1 MDNLT
6 HSLTGALAAKIIETV
21 KPTAASEP
29 KEKRKVFWLL
39 VASANFPDIDVALG
53 FLGDPIFSI
62 SHHRGITHSLLF
74 APVLA
79 LFPAAL
85 FYFWGKLKN
94 FKMLWLLAW
103 IGILIHI
110 FFDVITP
117 FGTQLLAPFSS
128 ARYALD
134 WMFIVDPFFTGIL
147 VLTLLLGKR
156 IISYRSYRK
165 QIILGGGIFAV
176 LYLSVEMINHR
187 LAYKRME
194 EALRREGITATKI
207 STLPQPL
214 SIFRWMGMAQTEREV
229 VQTFFS
235 LFDNESTLQ
244 LTKYENANDE
254 FVARVLQTE
263 EAKWYKTFARH
274 PWIRSEQQGDRHVV
288 ELHDLQFSI
297 GKFLLTTI
305 GTAERFTP
313 FVLRYSFSLD
323 GDETEIA
330 FDGESLSP

>member
-6 HSLTGALAAKIIETV
+6 HSLTGALAAKIVEIA
-21 KPTAASEP
+21 KPTAAAEP
-29 KEKRKVFWLL
+29 KQKRQVFWLL
-39 VASANFPDIDVALG
+39 VTSANFPDIDVVLG

-85 FYFWGKLKN
+85 FYFWRKLKK

-103 IGILIHI
+103 IGILVHI

-134 WMFIVDPFFTGIL
+134 WMFIIDPFFTGIL
-147 VLTLLLGKR
+147 ALTLLLGKFFKSR
-156 IISYRSYRK
+156 PR
-165 QIILGGGIFAV
+165 QFILGGSFFV
-176 LYLSVEMINHR
+176 MLYLSVEMINHH

-194 EALRREGITATKI
+194 EAMRREGITTTKI
-207 STLPQPL
+207 SALPQPL
-214 SIFRWMGMAQTEREV
+214 SSFRWMSMAQTEHGV

-235 LFDNESTLQ
+235 LFDGKSALQ
-244 LTKYENANDE
+244 LTKYESDNDE

-263 EAKWYKTFARH
+263 EAKWYVTFARH
-274 PWIRSEQQGDRHVV
+274 PWIHSEPQGDRHVV
-288 ELHDLQFSI
+288 ELRDLQFSI
-297 GKFLLTTI
+297 DEFLLTTI

-313 FVLRYSFSLD
+313 FVLRYRFSLD
-323 GDETEIA
+323 GRETEIA
-330 FDGESLSP
+330 FDGKNLSP

>member
-6 HSLTGALAAKIIETV
+6 HSLTGALAAKIIETA
-21 KPTAASEP
+21 KPTATDEP
-29 KEKRKVFWLL
+29 KQKRQVFWLL
-39 VASANFPDIDVALG
+39 VASANFPAIDVVLG

-74 APVLA
+74 APALA
-79 LFPAAL
+79 LFPATL

-94 FKMLWLLAW
+94 FKTLWLLAW
-103 IGILIHI
+103 IGILVHI

-134 WMFIVDPFFTGIL
+134 WMFIIDPFFTGIL
-147 VLTLLLGKR
+147 ALTLLLGKIFKSR
-156 IISYRSYRK
+156 RK
-165 QIILGGGIFAV
+165 QFILGGGIFV
-176 LYLSVEMINHR
+176 VCYLSVEMINHH

-194 EALRREGITATKI
+194 EAMRREGIIATKI
-207 STLPQPL
+207 SALPQPL
-214 SIFRWMGMAQTEREV
+214 SVFRWMGMVQTEQGV

-235 LFDNESTLQ
+235 LFDDKDALQ
-244 LTKYENANDE
+244 LKKYENANNE
-254 FVARVLQTE
+254 FVERVLQTE
-263 EAKWYKTFARH
+263 EAKWYMTFARH

-297 GKFLLTTI
+297 DKFLLTTI
-305 GTAERFTP
+305 GSAERFTP
-313 FVLRYSFSLD
+313 FILRYSFSLD
-323 GDETEIA
+323 GNETEIA

>member
-6 HSLTGALAAKIIETV
+6 HSLTGALAAKFVEIA
-21 KPTAASEP
+21 KPTAAAEP
-29 KEKRKVFWLL
+29 KQKRQVFWLL
-39 VASANFPDIDVALG
+39 VTSANFPDIDVVLG

-85 FYFWGKLKN
+85 FYFWGKLRN

-110 FFDVITP
+110 FFDVITA

-134 WMFIVDPFFTGIL
+134 WMFIVDPFFTGIWAM
-147 VLTLLLGKR
+147 TLLLGKFVKSR
-156 IISYRSYRK
+156 PK
-165 QIILGGGIFAV
+165 QFILGGSVFV
-176 LYLSVEMINHR
+176 MLYLSVEMINHH

-194 EALRREGITATKI
+194 EALRREEIVATKI
-207 STLPQPL
+207 SALPQPL
-214 SIFRWMGMAQTEREV
+214 SIFRWMGMAQTERGV

-235 LFDNESTLQ
+235 LFDDKNTFQ
-244 LTKYENANDE
+244 FTKYENANDE

-263 EAKWYKTFARH
+263 EAKWYVTFARH
-274 PWIRSEQQGDRHVV
+274 PWIRSEPQGDRHVV
-288 ELHDLQFSI
+288 ELRDLQFSI
-297 GKFLLTTI
+297 DQALLNAV
-305 GTAERFTP
+305 GFPERSIP
-313 FVLRYSFSLD
+313 FILRYRFSSDSGRAAIMFNGKDL
-323 GDETEIA
+323 
-330 FDGESLSP
+330 P

>member
-6 HSLTGALAAKIIETV
+6 HSLTGALAAKIIETA
-21 KPTAASEP
+21 KPAAAAEP
-29 KEKRKVFWLL
+29 KQKRQIFWLL
-39 VASANFPDIDVALG
+39 VASANVPDIDAVLG

-74 APVLA
+74 APALA

-94 FKMLWLLAW
+94 FKSLWLLAGM
-103 IGILIHI
+103 GILIHI

-117 FGTQLLAPFSS
+117 FGTQLFAPLSS

-134 WMFIVDPFFTGIL
+134 WMFIIDPFFTGFL
-147 VLTLLLGKR
+147 ALTLLLGR
-156 IISYRSYRK
+156 IFKSRQR
-165 QIILGGGIFAV
+165 QIILGGSIFVV
-176 LYLSVEMINHR
+176 LYLAIEMINHH

-194 EALRREGITATKI
+194 EVLRREGIAAAKI
-207 STLPQPL
+207 SALPQPL
-214 SIFRWMGMAQTEREV
+214 SIFRWMGMAQTEQGV

-235 LFDNESTLQ
+235 LFDDENALQ

-263 EAKWYKTFARH
+263 EAKWYVAFARH
-274 PWIRSEQQGDRHVV
+274 PWIRSKPQGDHHVV
-288 ELHDLQFSI
+288 ELRDLQFSI
-297 GKFLLTTI
+297 DQALLNAA
-305 GTAERFTP
+305 GFPERSIP
-313 FVLRYSFSLD
+313 FILRYRFSPN
-323 GDETEIA
+323 
-330 FDGESLSP
+330 GESAEITFNEESLPR

>member
-6 HSLTGALAAKIIETV
+6 HSLTGTLAAKIIETA
-21 KPTAASEP
+21 KPTAAAEP

-39 VASANFPDIDVALG
+39 VASANFPDIDVVLG

-79 LFPAAL
+79 LLPAVL

-94 FKMLWLLAW
+94 FKTLWLMAL

-117 FGTQLLAPFSS
+117 LGTQLFAPFSKTK
-128 ARYALD
+128 YAWD
-134 WMFIVDPFFTGIL
+134 WMFIIDPFFTGIL
-147 VLTLLLGKR
+147 ALTLLLGKVFKSR
-156 IISYRSYRK
+156 QK
-165 QIILGGGIFAV
+165 QFILGGSIFVV
-176 LYLSVEMINHR
+176 LYLSVEMINHH

-194 EALRREGITATKI
+194 EALRREGITAKKI
-207 STLPQPL
+207 SALPQPL
-214 SIFRWMGMAQTEREV
+214 SIFHWMGMAQTEQGV

-235 LFDNESTLQ
+235 LFDDMSTLQ
-244 LTKYENANDE
+244 LTKYENASDE

-263 EAKWYKTFARH
+263 EAKWYVTFARH
-274 PWIRSEQQGDRHVV
+274 PWIRSEQQGDHHVV

-297 GKFLLTTI
+297 DKFLLTTI
-305 GTAERFTP
+305 GSTERFTP
-313 FVLRYSFSLD
+313 FILRYSFSLD
-323 GDETEIA
+323 GNETEIA

>member
-6 HSLTGALAAKIIETV
+6 HSLTGALAAKIIETA
-21 KPTAASEP
+21 KPAAVDEA
-29 KEKRKVFWLL
+29 KQKRQVFWLL
-39 VASANFPDIDVALG
+39 VASANLPDIDVALG

-85 FYFWGKLKN
+85 FCFWGKLKN
-94 FKMLWLLAW
+94 FKMLWRLAW
-103 IGILIHI
+103 FGILMHI

-117 FGTQLLAPFSS
+117 FGTQLFAPFSKTK
-128 ARYALD
+128 YALD
-134 WMFIVDPFFTGIL
+134 WMFIIDPFFTGIL
-147 VLTLLLGKR
+147 ALTLLLGKLFKSR
-156 IISYRSYRK
+156 RQ
-165 QIILGGGIFAV
+165 QIILGGSIFVV
-176 LYLSVEMINHR
+176 LYLSVEMLNHHR
-187 LAYKRME
+187 AYKRME
-194 EALRREGITATKI
+194 EAMRREGIAATKI
-207 STLPQPL
+207 SALPQPL
-214 SIFRWMGMAQTEREV
+214 SIFRWMGMAQTERGV

-235 LFDNESTLQ
+235 LFVDKGNLQ
-244 LTKYENANDE
+244 LTKYENAIDK

-288 ELHDLQFSI
+288 ELHDLKFSI
-297 GKFLLTTI
+297 DKFLLTTI

-313 FVLRYSFSLD
+313 FILRYSFSLD